1 MAGTRS
7 IDQSNHQAI
16 NQSIKKARAIAA
28 TVPDPELPFLTL
40 TDLGI
45 LRSVEWQNDT
55 VVAKVSP
62 TYSGCPALDV
72 IEQSVLD
79 ALQEAGFN
87 ARVERVMSPPWT
99 TDWITSEGREK
110 LKTHG
115 IAPPQSAQ
123 SDKTVLFANTS
134 VSCPLCNSE
143 NTVKISEFGST
154 PCKAQYQCKHCSEP
168 FEYFKCH

>member
-79 ALQEAGFN
+79 ALQKAGFN
-87 ARVERVMSPPWT
+87 ARVESCLLYTSPSPR
-99 TDWITSEGREK
+99 DRG
-110 LKTHG
+110 
-115 IAPPQSAQ
+115 
-123 SDKTVLFANTS
+123 
-134 VSCPLCNSE
+134 
-143 NTVKISEFGST
+143 
-154 PCKAQYQCKHCSEP
+154 
-168 FEYFKCH
+168 

>member
-1 MAGTRS
+1 MDDTH
-7 IDQSNHQAI
+7 IDQSIQQSI
-16 NQSIKKARAIAA
+16 DQSIKKARTIAA

-55 VVAKVSP
+55 VVAKVAP

-72 IEQSVLD
+72 IEQSVLS

-99 TDWITSEGREK
+99 TDWITSEGHEK
-110 LKTHG
+110 LKSHG
-115 IAPPQSAQ
+115 ICLLYTSPSPRDKRQSRMPSSA
-123 SDKTVLFANTS
+123 
-134 VSCPLCNSE
+134 
-143 NTVKISEFGST
+143 
-154 PCKAQYQCKHCSEP
+154 
-168 FEYFKCH
+168 

>member
-28 TVPDPELPFLTL
+28 AVPDPELPFLTL

-143 NTVKISEFGST
+143 NLSLI
-154 PCKAQYQCKHCSEP
+154 HI
-168 FEYFKCH
+168 

>member
-1 MAGTRS
+1 MDNEHS
-7 IDQSNHQAI
+7 IDQSIH
-16 NQSIKKARAIAA
+16 QSIKKARTIAA

-55 VVAKVSP
+55 VVAKVAP

-72 IEQSVLD
+72 IEQSVLS

-99 TDWITSEGREK
+99 LSLI
-110 LKTHG
+110 H
-115 IAPPQSAQ
+115 I
-123 SDKTVLFANTS
+123 
-134 VSCPLCNSE
+134 
-143 NTVKISEFGST
+143 
-154 PCKAQYQCKHCSEP
+154 
-168 FEYFKCH
+168 